1 MKGFYFYYFYY
12 FKEKNMNYLPKSL
25 AVGFVLASFASASV
39 LAATHPVTG
48 ETLAED
54 QTFTYSLLDE
64 FTSADPQI
72 VEDVSG
78 SAFARDL
85 FEGLMN
91 QDADGN
97 LIPGVATGFTTND
110 AKDVYTFTLRDNA
123 MWSDGNPVT
132 AHDFVYAWRRLAD
145 PATASPYSWFAEI
158 MALENVGAVLSGE
171 ASPDALGVTAL
182 DNHTLEVRLTA
193 SLPYFAAMTTHAST
207 FPTPQWRVRTFGS
220 DWTKPGNIVSNG
232 AYVLTEHIPNERAV
246 RERNTMYW
254 NNDATILDKVV
265 TLVIND
271 ENVDLTRYLA
281 GELDK
286 GTVPSGQYLRL
297 KEEYPNQATSFPR
310 LCTYYYTFN
319 LSPSGQEAYQDVRVR
334 QALSY
339 AVDRSVVTEK
349 ILQAGQIQAFTFT
362 PGATAGFEVPPV
374 AFGQMSQDERNAK
387 AQELMAEAGYGSDN
401 PLSIELMYNT
411 SEGHKKIAIAVQQ
424 MWKETLGVNTTL
436 ANQEWKTFLKTRGS
450 QNFDVARGGWCGD
463 YNEAST
469 FLDLLTTPSG
479 YNDGKFSN
487 AEVDELMLEARTLS
501 DATANYTR
509 VEEILA
515 NEMPVIPV
523 YHYSGVFML
532 KTNVKGWPYDNVE
545 QNWYSRDLYKVA
557 Q

>member
-1 MKGFYFYYFYY
+1 
-12 FKEKNMNYLPKSL
+12 MNFLPKSL

-48 ETLAED
+48 ETLADD
-54 QTFTYSLLDE
+54 QTFTYSMLDE
-64 FTSADPQI
+64 FTTADPQM
-72 VEDVSG
+72 VEDVEG
-78 SAFARDL
+78 SYFVRDL

-91 QDADGN
+91 QDSDGN
-97 LIPGVATGFTTND
+97 LIPGVATGYTTNE

-145 PATASPYSWFAEI
+145 PATASPYSWFADI
-158 MALENVGAVLSGE
+158 MALENVGAVMSGD
-171 ASPDALGVTAL
+171 SPTSALGITAL

-207 FPTPQWRVRTFGS
+207 FPSPQWRVRTFGD
-220 DWTKPGNIVSNG
+220 DWTKPGNIVGNG
-232 AYVLTEHIPNERAV
+232 AYVLTEHIPNETAT
-246 RERNTMYW
+246 RERNSLYW
-254 NNDATILDKVV
+254 NNDATIIDKVV
-265 TLVIND
+265 TLIIND
-271 ENVDLTRYLA
+271 ENTDFTRWEA
-281 GELDK
+281 GETDK
-286 GTVPSGQYLRL
+286 GALPSGQYPRL
-297 KEEYPNQATSFPR
+297 KVKYPDEAISFPR
-310 LCTYYYTFN
+310 LCTYYMTFN
-319 LSPSGQEAYQDVRVR
+319 VSPSGPEAFKDVRVR

-339 AVDRSVVTEK
+339 ALDRSVVTDK
-349 ILQAGQIQAFTFT
+349 ILQGGQIQAFTFT
-362 PGATAGFEVPPV
+362 PGTTAGFEVPAV
-374 AFGQMSQDERNAK
+374 AFGEMSQDQRNINAK
-387 AQELMAEAGYGSDN
+387 LLMAAAGYGPDN

-436 ANQEWKTFLKTRGS
+436 ANQEWKTFLKTRGG

-509 VEEILA
+509 VEEIMA
-515 NEMPVIPV
+515 NEMPIIPV
-523 YHYSGVFML
+523 YHYTGVFML
-532 KTNVKGWPYDNVE
+532 RNNLKGWPFNNVE
-545 QNWYSRDLYKVA
+545 QNVYSRDLYKVA
-557 Q
+557 D

>member
-1 MKGFYFYYFYY
+1 
-12 FKEKNMNYLPKSL
+12 MNYLPKSL
-25 AVGFVLASFASASV
+25 AMGFVLASFASASV

-97 LIPGVATGFTTND
+97 LTPGVATGFTTND

-158 MALENVGAVLSGE
+158 MALENVGAVLSGD
-171 ASPDALGVTAL
+171 SPTSALGVTAL

-207 FPTPQWRVRTFGS
+207 FPTPQWRVRTFGT

-297 KEEYPNQATSFPR
+297 KEEYPDEATSFPR

-374 AFGQMSQDERNAK
+374 AFGQMTQDERNAEAK
-387 AQELMAEAGYGSDN
+387 ALMAEAGYGSDN

-436 ANQEWKTFLKTRGS
+436 ANQEWKTFLKTRGG

>member
-1 MKGFYFYYFYY
+1 MKGFYFYYF
-12 FKEKNMNYLPKSL
+12 KEKNINYLLKSL

-39 LAATHPVTG
+39 LAAIHPVTG

>member
-1 MKGFYFYYFYY
+1 
-12 FKEKNMNYLPKSL
+12 MNYLPKSL
-25 AVGFVLASFASASV
+25 ATGFVLAMFASSSV

-54 QTFTYSLLDE
+54 QTFTYSMIDE
-64 FTSADPQI
+64 ITSADPQI
-72 VEDVSG
+72 VEDVEG
-78 SAFARDL
+78 SAFVRDL

-97 LIPGVATGFTTND
+97 LIPGVATGYTTNA

-123 MWSDGNPVT
+123 KWSDGNPVT

-158 MALENVGAVLSGE
+158 MALENVGDVMSGD
-171 ASPDALGVTAL
+171 ASPESLGVTAL
-182 DNHTLEVRLTA
+182 DNHTFEVRLTA

-207 FPTPQWRVRTFGS
+207 YPSPEWIVRTSGD
-220 DWTKPGNIVSNG
+220 DWTKPENIVGNG
-232 AYVLTEHIPNERAV
+232 AYILTEHIPMERAV
-246 RERNTMYW
+246 RERNPLYW
-254 NNDATILDKVV
+254 NNDATIIDKVV
-265 TLVIND
+265 TLIIND
-271 ENVDLTRYLA
+271 ENVDFTRYLA
-281 GELDK
+281 NELDK
-286 GTVPSGQYLRL
+286 GGVPTGQFKRL
-297 KEEYPNQATSFPR
+297 KEDYPNQATSFPR

-319 LSPSGQEAYQDVRVR
+319 LSPSGQEAFQDVRVR

-339 AVDRSVVTEK
+339 AVDRSVITDK
-349 ILQAGQIQAFTFT
+349 ILQGGQIDAFTFT

-374 AFGQMSQDERNAK
+374 AFGQMSQDERNAEAK
-387 AQELMAEAGYGSDN
+387 ALMSAAGYGSDN
-401 PLSIELMYNT
+401 PLNLEVMYNT
-411 SEGHKKIAIAVQQ
+411 SDAHKKIAIAIQQ
-424 MWKETLGVNTTL
+424 MWKETLGVKVTL

-469 FLDLLTTPSG
+469 FLDLMTTPSG

-487 AEVDELMLEARTLS
+487 AEVDQLMLDARTMS

-509 VEEILA
+509 VEEIMA
-515 NEMPVIPV
+515 NEMPLIPI
-523 YHYSGVFML
+523 YHYTGMFML
-532 KTNVKGWPYDNVE
+532 KPNLKGWPYNNVE

-557 Q
+557 N